1 MEKKNEASR
10 IMSRAIQSIFTI
22 HKRTMEY
29 KKATG
34 EQAKGGADNN
44 TGGDEPK
51 SAGTGGGVESP

>member
-1 MEKKNEASR
+1 
-10 IMSRAIQSIFTI
+10 MSRAIQSIFNI

-34 EQAKGGADNN
+34 EQAKGGGDNN

-51 SAGTGGGVESP
+51 SAGTGSAIESP